1 MLDESHNLSN
11 AQNVAT
17 VIHDIASPVTL
28 IRLNLDLLENEL
40 EIYQGSRSRSLIL
53 KKYIKRAITGVEK
66 VAKVLNYSLDCQ
78 YKNYQQETFCVKK
91 ELIAV
96 IKNFE
101 IRSIHEKVELKFDIN
116 HKCKIF
122 GSKSAFHRVFGNL
135 IGNALDAYSTC
146 KNQDEKR
153 IKITAHKG
161 GEHFVITFE
170 DRAGGIP
177 ESMQKYLFKEQYT
190 TKSNGNGLGLVSI
203 KNLVVDHFKGFI
215 NCYSTK
221 GKGTIFAIALP
232 LSK

>member
-1 MLDESHNLSN
+1 VISKNNNFSN

-17 VIHDIASPVTL
+17 VMHDIASPVTL

-40 EIYQGSRSRSLIL
+40 EINQELKAQSVIL
-53 KKYIKRAITGVEK
+53 KKYIKRAIIGVEK
-66 VAKVLNYSLDCQ
+66 VSKVINYSLDTQ
-78 YKNYQQETFCVKK
+78 YRNYRQEIFCVKK
-91 ELIAV
+91 ELINV

-101 IRSIHEKVELKFDIN
+101 IRSIHEKVELKFNIN
-116 HKCKIF
+116 HRCKII

-190 TKSNGNGLGLVSI
+190 TKSNGNGLGLISI

-232 LSK
+232 LAK